1 MGARIELCLRHLPL
15 VIFKP
20 GEATALMLLLLN
32 TSVEVDRV
40 AFILLLFMRYT
51 FELRLYHLPRDTLSF
66 W

>member
-40 AFILLLFMRYT
+40 AFILLLFMR
-51 FELRLYHLPRDTLSF
+51 
-66 W
+66 